1 MSSYVLGID
10 VGTTSVKVVLLETAS
25 RAVAASHALPTA
37 SDIIDSRGIKVSA
50 PKCQQLY
57 PDACCYYH

>member
-1 MSSYVLGID
+1 MSSYILGLD

-25 RAVAASHALPTA
+25 RAVAASHASPTA
-37 SDIIDSRGIKVSA
+37 SDIIDGRGIKVSA

-57 PDACCYYH
+57 PAARYY